1 MFPYYFLQN
10 FFRGERGERIVI
22 KVKPLPPDQLVIANC
37 SFIPLAPLYFP
48 TGKNLLRFHFPAPA
62 SDRSSQSYR
71 KHTFFSLLE
80 SVRIGPTNSKC
91 PEK

>member
-1 MFPYYFLQN
+1 MFPYYFRQK
-10 FFRGERGERIVI
+10 FIRGRERIVI